1 MVAPTWLPNSLADRR
16 ADSLP
21 ASRRTWDATPR
32 PIRSVCHLPA
42 LGGPDRGRSVYPVGY
57 VNGVSSIDALR
68 LWTPRRW
75 GIAVIAGLV
84 VAFLVALPTAVIPN
98 PIFGRAIEVTWWSYP
113 VVILSGILGG
123 MLVATY
129 IKEPGAEEIDKAA
142 KLGGVGGF
150 LAFFA
155 VGCPVC
161 NKLVLLALG
170 TSGAMTW
177 VAPGQPFLA
186 VASVILMAWALRIR
200 LRGMTWCTVPQASA
214 ASGSAD
220 SRA

>member
-1 MVAPTWLPNSLADRR
+1 M
-16 ADSLP
+16 
-21 ASRRTWDATPR
+21 
-32 PIRSVCHLPA
+32 
-42 LGGPDRGRSVYPVGY
+42 
-57 VNGVSSIDALR
+57 SSIDALR
-68 LWTPRRW
+68 MWTLQRW
-75 GIAVIAGLV
+75 GIALVSGIA
-84 VAFLVALPTAVIPN
+84 VAALVALPTAVIPN

-113 VVILSGILGG
+113 VVILSGIFGG
-123 MLVATY
+123 MLLATY

-142 KLGGVGGF
+142 KVGGVGEF

-177 VAPGQPFLA
+177 FPPVQPFLA

-200 LRGMTWCTVPQASA
+200 LRGRTSCEMPKAT
-214 ASGSAD
+214 AD
-220 SRA
+220 V